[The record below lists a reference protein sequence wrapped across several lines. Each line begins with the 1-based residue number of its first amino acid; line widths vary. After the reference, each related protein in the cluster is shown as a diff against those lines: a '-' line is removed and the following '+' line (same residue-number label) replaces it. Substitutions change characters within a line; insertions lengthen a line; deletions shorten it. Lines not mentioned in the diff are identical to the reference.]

1 MPANPDCP
9 NCGGT
14 GWKEVIHDGV
24 TGVARCACVK
34 PPAAEDLLR
43 QSGIPPRFENAGFDN
58 FSVGRHQD
66 NPVEYRSLT
75 EAFVA
80 AQRFAKDYLPFGEQG
95 RNGLLFQSTT
105 TGTGKTHLAVAVLR
119 ELIRKGYDGVFLDY
133 QQWLR
138 DMRSAYDSL
147 GGTEHRTAYGRAT
160 DATVILLDD
169 LGSERH
175 SDWVEDTVTSVI
187 NHRYNEGKAII
198 ATTNLP
204 IPLFGDTKSEK
215 DGLIPG
221 KYNIK
226 DLLAERIGSRAMSR
240 LLGMCQVIRIDTR
253 DYRER
258 GLSRAVSS

>member
-9 NCGGT
+9 ACGGT
-14 GWKEVIHDGV
+14 GWKEVVRDGV
-24 TGVARCACVK
+24 NAVARCACVQ

-43 QSGIPPRFENAGFDN
+43 QACIPPRFENAGFDN

-66 NPVEYRSLT
+66 NPIEYRGLT

-80 AQRFAKDYLPFGEQG
+80 AQSFAKNYMPLGEQG

-138 DMRSAYDSL
+138 DMRSAYDVL
-147 GGTEHRTAYGRAT
+147 GGSEHRTAYGRAI
-160 DATVILLDD
+160 DASVILLDD

-175 SDWVEDTVTSVI
+175 SDWVEDTITSLI
-187 NHRYNEGKAII
+187 NHRYNEGKAIL

-204 IPLFGDTKSEK
+204 IPEFGDAKREK
-215 DGLIPG
+215 DTLIPG
-221 KYNIK
+221 KYNIR
-226 DLLAERIGSRAMSR
+226 DTLDQRIGVRAYSR
-240 LLGMCQVIRIDTR
+240 LLGMCRVIRIEAR
-253 DYRER
+253 DYRKR
-258 GLSRAVSS
+258 GLGHAVGN

>member
-9 NCGGT
+9 HCGGT

-24 TGVARCACVK
+24 TGVARCACVR

-80 AQRFAKDYLPFGEQG
+80 AQRFAKDYLPCGEQG
-95 RNGLLFQSTT
+95 RNGLLFQSTA

-147 GGTEHRTAYGRAT
+147 GGTEHRTAYGQAT

-169 LGSERH
+169 LGS
-175 SDWVEDTVTSVI
+175 D
-187 NHRYNEGKAII
+187 EGKAII

-204 IPLFGDTKSEK
+204 IKLFGDPTREK

-226 DLLAERIGSRAMSR
+226 DSLAERIGTRAMSR

-258 GLSRAVSS
+258 GLGRAAGS